1 MCVYLRD
8 VNDENRF
15 QNRVRESEKAL
26 LVPMLTKGISADH
39 ERRNWIEPHSKQ
51 DSYLIQQFYS
61 QLLRYNQPAYGEERG
76 ETGVR
81 QTQTADLQ
89 TGR

>member
-1 MCVYLRD
+1 MCIYLTD

-15 QNRVRESEKAL
+15 QNRVHESEKAL
-26 LVPMLTKGISADH
+26 LVPVLTKGISADH
-39 ERRNWIEPHSKQ
+39 ESRNWIEQHSKQ
-51 DSYLIQQFYS
+51 DSIQQFYS
-61 QLLRYNQPAYGEERG
+61 QLLTYNQPANGEERG